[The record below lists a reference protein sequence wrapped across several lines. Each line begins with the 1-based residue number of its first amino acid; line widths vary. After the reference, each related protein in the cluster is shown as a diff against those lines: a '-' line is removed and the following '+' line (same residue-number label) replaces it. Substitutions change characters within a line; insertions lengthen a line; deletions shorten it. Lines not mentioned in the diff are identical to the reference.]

1 MNKVYV
7 GNLPFR
13 VTPQEVRDLFA
24 SCGEIVDV
32 FLVKDRAT
40 GKMKGFGFVS
50 FATAAAAQAALKLD
64 NQSLGGRN
72 IKVSFAKEKTGQ
84 ESM

>member
-13 VTPQEVRDLFA
+13 ITPQEVRDMFA

-50 FATAAAAQAALKLD
+50 FATSQAAQAALKLD
-64 NQSLGGRN
+64 GQALSGRN

-84 ESM
+84 ETY